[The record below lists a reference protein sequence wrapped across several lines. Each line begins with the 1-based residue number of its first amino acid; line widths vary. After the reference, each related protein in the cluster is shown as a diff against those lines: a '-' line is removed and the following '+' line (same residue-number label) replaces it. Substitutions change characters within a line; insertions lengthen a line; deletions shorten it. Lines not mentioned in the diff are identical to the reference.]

1 MIGVALLAIIF
12 QIVLINIRFLH
23 LGRNNFLAILLCVSN
38 YLCTGLPTQQP
49 CHIHGIFTHVFDAGI
64 VISFTLAVGHNV
76 GRVFLN
82 IVASPLKW
90 LFLSVEFVNKDDPEK
105 IRNALTASAVSLYQ
119 SNNNF

>member
-1 MIGVALLAIIF
+1 MCSM
-12 QIVLINIRFLH
+12 Q
-23 LGRNNFLAILLCVSN
+23 
-38 YLCTGLPTQQP
+38 
-49 CHIHGIFTHVFDAGI
+49 DI
-64 VISFTLAVGHNV
+64 VISFALAAGHNV

-119 SNNNF
+119 EIIIFIVIFSA